1 MHALQTWPDE
11 HAFLAEEPV
20 RRRSDEVDLG
30 ATWRAA
36 GSSDTWRLAW
46 LRDTG
51 ELYVCRNDSL
61 VGGGSSVHVLA
72 ALPDEAQVDALLVGW
87 QSARH
92 DEDGLAWLDARVGA
106 GQPQE
111 QGQPSAA

>member
-1 MHALQTWPDE
+1 MRALQTWPDE
-11 HAFLAEEPV
+11 HDFLADER

-36 GSSDTWRLAW
+36 GSNDTWRLAW

-61 VGGGSSVHVLA
+61 VGGGTCVQVLVVLA
-72 ALPDEAQVDALLVGW
+72 GEGALDAALDGW
-87 QSARH
+87 RAARH
-92 DEDGLAWLDARVGA
+92 EEDGLDWLDGRVG
-106 GQPQE
+106 Q
-111 QGQPSAA
+111 SAAA

>member
-1 MHALQTWPDE
+1 MHARKDWPDE
-11 HAFLAEEPV
+11 HAFLLDDER

-51 ELYVCRNDSL
+51 EVYVCRNDSV
-61 VGGGSSVHVLA
+61 VGGGTCVQVLA
-72 ALPDEAQVDALLVGW
+72 VVADEREVDALLEGW
-87 QSARH
+87 QAARE
-92 DEDGLAWLDARVGA
+92 DEDGLAWLRERVA
-106 GQPQE
+106 EPV
-111 QGQPSAA
+111 PA